1 MKTDIPFHEAA
12 DIFPLLNE
20 ADLDDL
26 AHDIATNG
34 QHEAILLYDGMIIDG
49 RNRYLACE
57 IAGVEPRFEEWEGE
71 PEELVPFVMS
81 LNLHRRHLT
90 TSQRSLVAARL
101 ANMERGGDRKS
112 EEIKA
117 QNCGLITQ
125 EKAADILAVSERSVQ
140 QAAAVIRDGT
150 PEQIKAI
157 ESGES
162 TVNAELQKIKQALK
176 DAEKDKAAKDAEI
189 QRQSQRLQKLEDD
202 LEQSKIAQ
210 KMLADLK
217 KPDTVTV
224 EKRVE
229 VIPPDYE
236 TTKQKLK
243 EAMAKIDKMTDEQL
257 GQAQAIFQQ
266 GKRAEIR
273 SRLSMLA
280 KDVGKHV
287 KELELLVRI
296 LPGDESVS
304 SDLTEIA
311 NILRDTADAVEQMES
326 GVTIDAGFDSNVW
339 PG

>member
-1 MKTDIPFHEAA
+1 MNELTPLPQLVAEIKILSQQQAVNIIEIGKRLIEAKQQLSHGEWGPWVEQNVPYSQRWANQYMKVATEFANWNPSSNLNQKKIFALLSLPAGEVETFLAQPHEV
-12 DIFPLLNE
+12 
-20 ADLDDL
+20 
-26 AHDIATNG
+26 NG
-34 QHEAILLYDGMIIDG
+34 QQKTVDEMTS
-49 RNRYLACE
+49 RELA
-57 IAGVEPRFEEWEGE
+57 A
-71 PEELVPFVMS
+71 
-81 LNLHRRHLT
+81 T
-90 TSQRSLVAARL
+90 
-101 ANMERGGDRKS
+101 
-112 EEIKA
+112 IK
-117 QNCGLITQ
+117 
-125 EKAADILAVSERSVQ
+125 
-140 QAAAVIRDGT
+140 
-150 PEQIKAI
+150 
-157 ESGES
+157 
-162 TVNAELQKIKQALK
+162 ALK

-224 EKRVE
+224 EKRIE

-236 TTKQKLK
+236 STKQKLK
-243 EAMAKIDKMTDEQL
+243 DAMAKIDKLTDEQL
-257 GQAQAIFQQ
+257 GQAQAVFQQ

-273 SRLSMLA
+273 SRLSLLA

-326 GVTIDAGFDSNVW
+326 GVTIDAGFDSDVW
-339 PG
+339 AG